1 MSRSTTVLGI
11 AVVLL
16 GTAYPAA
23 AQTDWPG
30 VWTELDPSES
40 VETDTWSAPDP
51 HETAHEHDGYEFL
64 GRLSRDPYGQ
74 DSLSNP
80 YGAGS
85 PYAPNSLLNRYGR
98 YGSRYSPYSSTN
110 PYATKTPRIYSG
122 DGAYL
127 GELSS
132 NPYAPD
138 SISNPY
144 GRYGSPYS
152 PDSIKNPYGV
162 YGSPYSPLSPNNPY
176 ATNPPAVFGPK
187 P

>member
-16 GTAYPAA
+16 GTAYFAA
-23 AQTDWPG
+23 AQTDSLG
-30 VWTELDPSES
+30 IWTDTDPSES
-40 VETDTWSAPDP
+40 VETETWGVPHT
-51 HETAHEHDGYEFL
+51 HETAQEHDGYEFL
-64 GRLSRDPYGQ
+64 GRLSRDPYRQ

-85 PYAPNSLLNRYGR
+85 PYAPNSLLNPYGR
-98 YGSRYSPYSSTN
+98 YGSPYSPYSFTN
-110 PYATKTPRIYSG
+110 PYATKTPPIYGG
-122 DGAYL
+122 DGTYL

-152 PDSIKNPYGV
+152 PNSIKNPYGA
-162 YGSPYSPLSPNNPY
+162 YGSPYSPLSPTNPY
-176 ATNPPAVFGPK
+176 ATNPPVVLGPK